1 MEKQI
6 IATIYP
12 LKFIDVAN
20 KLVPIFYIPKDY
32 IDRFKPHTCLD
43 YLHFPCTGQVV
54 EINEETKLGDI
65 LGRTSDIYI
74 AKTSPDKTWELLSV
88 NQINS
93 LYVNTN
99 VIWDF
104 TADNEFNKVFKEER
118 ARRQEKK
125 NEVVNNQEGFIRP
138 SLLYRF
144 EDGVTINFFDSGTPA
159 FIDSLNNPQYSRVIF
174 NTMLTFLKNPLAKSC
189 TNEPFRDFIKV
200 EPLASGT
207 SQVRSLLFSTD
218 TADYFI
224 KLGISTLRVSDNVYY
239 LAVSKDDKTES
250 IFEYDFYTLTSSMN
264 LDHFF
269 RLFSKVFRLGV

>member
-6 IATIYP
+6 IATHYP
-12 LKFIDVAN
+12 LKFIDLAD
-20 KLVPIFYIPKDY
+20 KKVPIFYIPKDN
-32 IDRFKPHTCLD
+32 IDQFRLHECLN
-43 YLHFPCTGQVV
+43 YLQLPITNQIVK
-54 EINEETKLGDI
+54 INEETKLGDI
-65 LGRTSDIYI
+65 LGKTTDLYI
-74 AKTSPDKTWELLSV
+74 ARTHPDKKWELLSIE
-88 NQINS
+88 QIN
-93 LYVNTN
+93 LIYLNTGT
-99 VIWDF
+99 VWDF
-104 TADNEFNKVFKEER
+104 TDDNEFNKVFKEER

-174 NTMLTFLKNPLAKSC
+174 NTMLTFLKKPLVKSC
-189 TNEPFRDFIKV
+189 TNEPFQDFIKV

-207 SQVRSLLFSTD
+207 SQVRSLLFSTG
-218 TADYFI
+218 TEECFI
-224 KLGISTLRVSDNVYY
+224 AAGISTLRVSDNVYY

-269 RLFSKVFRLGV
+269 SLFSKVFRLGV